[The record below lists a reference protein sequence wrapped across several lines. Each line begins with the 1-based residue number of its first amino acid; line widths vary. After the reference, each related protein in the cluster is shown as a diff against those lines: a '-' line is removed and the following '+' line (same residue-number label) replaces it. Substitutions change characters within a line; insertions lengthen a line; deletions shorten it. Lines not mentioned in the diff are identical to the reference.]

1 MPTLAQLDT
10 LITSDHVVMLAARG
24 RSNDQSERDQRKIID
39 RLLDERL
46 TLMGQ
51 Q

>member
-10 LITSDHVVMLAARG
+10 LITNAYFRMLAARG
-24 RSNDQSERDQRKIID
+24 LSNDQVERDQRKIID

-46 TLMGQ
+46 ALMED
-51 Q
+51 